1 MENNNMNDTVCDKVI
16 VKNGNSLSV
25 NITKEL
31 KMLDVTAGDIVRI
44 TIEKL

>member
-1 MENNNMNDTVCDKVI
+1 MNKTTCDKMI

-31 KMLDVTAGDIVRI
+31 KMLNATAGDVVKI
-44 TIEKL
+44 TIEKP